1 MIRRLRNRFIRIATL
16 SVAAVMLLL
25 TVILNTA
32 NFIST
37 DGDLRDTLTLIQ
49 ENEGTIPLSAH
60 TVSAAPSSDTD
71 TSAATDPTG
80 DTSGAAPGDAQP
92 PQDPGTPPSDA
103 PQSARPNDRPRGPF
117 TAETPYSTRYF
128 VLRYDGDGDLIK
140 ADLDRIAAVTEDDVG
155 EYLSLALEH
164 GEGYGYVSGYKY
176 LVVRTGDDR
185 NMAVFLDCYQDLLSI
200 KGQLT
205 GSVAAIV
212 FCTLMTYV
220 LLRLFSRRA
229 IDPVVRSAEQQK
241 QFITDAGHELKTPLT
256 VITTCLSVLEMETGK
271 NKWIDKIQA
280 QTDKM
285 RDLVNDLVTLSRMD
299 EERPPVIMADFD
311 ISAAVAETADSF
323 VDSAQAAGLT
333 LEQNIESSLNYHGDE
348 AQIRQLCSI
357 LLDNAVKYALDTAP
371 VRIGLKKDKA
381 GVVLRC
387 SNACAEIPQEELN
400 KLFDRFYRP
409 DKSRSSE
416 TGGFGIGLSIAR
428 SIAQAHKGTIK
439 AAAPQP
445 GIIEFTAVLK

>member
-1 MIRRLRNRFIRIATL
+1 MIAKLQKRFVRIAML
-16 SVAAVMLLL
+16 SVLLVMLLL
-25 TVILNTA
+25 SVIVDVTSLVSTNARLNEVLS
-32 NFIST
+32 FITENQGSFPIQQR
-37 DGDLRDTLTLIQ
+37 GDHP
-49 ENEGTIPLSAH
+49 EGERPER
-60 TVSAAPSSDTD
+60 
-71 TSAATDPTG
+71 
-80 DTSGAAPGDAQP
+80 
-92 PQDPGTPPSDA
+92 
-103 PQSARPNDRPRGPF
+103 RPNDLINI
-117 TAETPYSTRYF
+117 ETPFSTRFF
-128 VLRYDGDGDLIK
+128 VLRYNDAGELED
-140 ADLDRIAAVTEDDVG
+140 ADLNSIAAVTEEDVDH
-155 EYLSLALEH
+155 YLALALKH

-176 LVVRTGDDR
+176 LVVRTGEDR

-205 GSVAAIV
+205 GSAAAIV
-212 FCTLMTYV
+212 FCTLMTYM

-241 QFITDAGHELKTPLT
+241 RFITDAGHELKTPLT

-323 VDSAQAAGLT
+323 ADSAQAAGLT
-333 LEQNIESSLNYHGDE
+333 LEQDIESGLSYHGDE

-357 LLDNAVKYALDTAP
+357 LLDNAMKYALDTSP
-371 VRIGLKKDKA
+371 VRIGLKKEKS
-381 GVVLRC
+381 GIVLRC
-387 SNACAEIPQEELN
+387 SNACAELPQEELN

-428 SIAQAHKGTIK
+428 SIAQAHRGTIK

-445 GIIEFTAVLK
+445 GIIEFTAILK

>member
-1 MIRRLRNRFIRIATL
+1 MIAKLQKRFVRIAMLSVLLVMLTL
-16 SVAAVMLLL
+16 SLIVNGVSFISMNSR
-25 TVILNTA
+25 LNEVL
-32 NFIST
+32 NFITENQGSFPSQPGERP
-37 DGDLRDTLTLIQ
+37 DGEPHER
-49 ENEGTIPLSAH
+49 
-60 TVSAAPSSDTD
+60 
-71 TSAATDPTG
+71 
-80 DTSGAAPGDAQP
+80 
-92 PQDPGTPPSDA
+92 
-103 PQSARPNDRPRGPF
+103 RPNDPINV
-117 TAETPYSTRYF
+117 ETPFSTRFF
-128 VLRYDGDGDLIK
+128 VLRYNDAGELEDANLNS
-140 ADLDRIAAVTEDDVG
+140 IAAVTEEDVDH
-155 EYLSLALEH
+155 YLSIALKH

-176 LVVRTGDDR
+176 LVVRTAEDR
-185 NMAVFLDCYQDLLSI
+185 YMAVFLDCFEDILSI
-200 KGQLT
+200 KGQLA
-205 GSVAAIV
+205 GSIAAIV
-212 FCTLMTYV
+212 LCTLMTFV
-220 LLRLFSRRA
+220 LLKLFSRRA

-271 NKWIDKIQA
+271 NKWIGKIQA

-323 VDSAQAAGLT
+323 TESAQSAGLT
-333 LEQNIESSLNYHGDE
+333 LEKDIESNLSYHGDE

-357 LLDNAVKYALDTAP
+357 LLDNAVKYAQDTAP
-371 VRIGLKKDKA
+371 VRISLKKEKA

-387 SNACAEIPQEELN
+387 SNACSDLPQEELN

-439 AAAPQP
+439 ATAPQP
-445 GIIEFTAVLK
+445 GTIEFTAMLK

>member
-1 MIRRLRNRFIRIATL
+1 MTVY
-16 SVAAVMLLL
+16 SL
-25 TVILNTA
+25 TA
-32 NFIST
+32 
-37 DGDLRDTLTLIQ
+37 
-49 ENEGTIPLSAH
+49 
-60 TVSAAPSSDTD
+60 
-71 TSAATDPTG
+71 
-80 DTSGAAPGDAQP
+80 
-92 PQDPGTPPSDA
+92 
-103 PQSARPNDRPRGPF
+103 
-117 TAETPYSTRYF
+117 
-128 VLRYDGDGDLIK
+128 
-140 ADLDRIAAVTEDDVG
+140 
-155 EYLSLALEH
+155 
-164 GEGYGYVSGYKY
+164 
-176 LVVRTGDDR
+176 
-185 NMAVFLDCYQDLLSI
+185 
-200 KGQLT
+200 
-205 GSVAAIV
+205 AAIV
-212 FCTLMTYV
+212 FCTLMTYM

-311 ISAAVAETADSF
+311 ISAAVAETAESF
-323 VDSAQAAGLT
+323 ADSAQAAGLT
-333 LEQNIESSLNYHGDE
+333 LEQNIESGLSYHGDE

-357 LLDNAVKYALDTAP
+357 LLDNAMKYALASAP
-371 VRIGLKKDKA
+371 VMIGLKKEKS
-381 GVVLRC
+381 GIVLRC
-387 SNACAEIPQEELN
+387 SNACAVLPQEELN

>member
-1 MIRRLRNRFIRIATL
+1 MIAKLQKRFVRIAML
-16 SVAAVMLLL
+16 SVLLVMLLL
-25 TVILNTA
+25 SAIVYVARIISINAGLNVVLD
-32 NFIST
+32 FIT
-37 DGDLRDTLTLIQ
+37 
-49 ENEGTIPLSAH
+49 ENQGSFPTQQPGGNR
-60 TVSAAPSSDTD
+60 
-71 TSAATDPTG
+71 TDP
-80 DTSGAAPGDAQP
+80 
-92 PQDPGTPPSDA
+92 
-103 PQSARPNDRPRGPF
+103 RPNGPINV
-117 TAETPYSTRYF
+117 ETPFSTRFF
-128 VLRYDGDGDLIK
+128 VLRYNDAGELEN
-140 ADLDRIAAVTEDDVG
+140 ADLNSIAAVTEEDVYH
-155 EYLSLALEH
+155 YLAVALKH
-164 GEGYGYVSGYKY
+164 GEGYGYVRGYKY
-176 LVVRTGDDR
+176 RVVHTGEDR
-185 NMAVFLDCYQDLLSI
+185 NMAVFLNCYQDVASLKALRGALLAA
-200 KGQLT
+200 
-205 GSVAAIV
+205 VA
-212 FCTLMTYV
+212 FCTLMTYA

-256 VITTCLSVLEMETGK
+256 VITTCLSVLELETGK
-271 NKWIDKIQA
+271 NKWIDKIQV

-323 VDSAQAAGLT
+323 MDSVQAAGLT
-333 LEQNIESSLNYHGDE
+333 LEQDMESDLNYRGDE

-357 LLDNAVKYALDTAP
+357 LLDNAVKHALDTAP
-371 VRIGLKKDKA
+371 VMIGLKKEKA

-387 SNACAEIPQEELN
+387 SNACAVLPHEELN

>member
-1 MIRRLRNRFIRIATL
+1 MIAKLQKRFVRIAML
-16 SVAAVMLLL
+16 SVLLVMLLL
-25 TVILNTA
+25 SVIVDVTSLVSTNARLNEVLS
-32 NFIST
+32 FITENQGSFP
-37 DGDLRDTLTLIQ
+37 IQ
-49 ENEGTIPLSAH
+49 QEGERPER
-60 TVSAAPSSDTD
+60 
-71 TSAATDPTG
+71 
-80 DTSGAAPGDAQP
+80 
-92 PQDPGTPPSDA
+92 
-103 PQSARPNDRPRGPF
+103 RPNDPINI
-117 TAETPYSTRYF
+117 ETPFSTRFF
-128 VLRYDGDGDLIK
+128 VLRYNDAGELED
-140 ADLDRIAAVTEDDVG
+140 ADLNSIAAVTEEDVDH
-155 EYLSLALEH
+155 YLALALKH

-176 LVVRTGDDR
+176 LVVRTGEDR

-205 GSVAAIV
+205 GSAAAIV
-212 FCTLMTYV
+212 FCTLMTYM

-241 QFITDAGHELKTPLT
+241 RFITDAGHELKTPLT

-323 VDSAQAAGLT
+323 ADSAQAAGLT
-333 LEQNIESSLNYHGDE
+333 LEQNIESGLSYHGDE

-357 LLDNAVKYALDTAP
+357 LLDNAMKYALDTSP
-371 VRIGLKKDKA
+371 VRIGLKKEKS
-381 GVVLRC
+381 GIVLRC
-387 SNACAEIPQEELN
+387 SNACAELPQEELN

-428 SIAQAHKGTIK
+428 SIAQAHRGTIK

-445 GIIEFTAVLK
+445 GIIEFTAILK

>member
-1 MIRRLRNRFIRIATL
+1 MIAKLQKRFVRIAML
-16 SVAAVMLLL
+16 SVLLVMLLL
-25 TVILNTA
+25 SVIVDVTSLVSTNSRLNEVLS
-32 NFIST
+32 FIA
-37 DGDLRDTLTLIQ
+37 
-49 ENEGTIPLSAH
+49 ENQGSFPSQQRGEHPEGER
-60 TVSAAPSSDTD
+60 
-71 TSAATDPTG
+71 
-80 DTSGAAPGDAQP
+80 PGR
-92 PQDPGTPPSDA
+92 
-103 PQSARPNDRPRGPF
+103 RPNDPINI
-117 TAETPYSTRYF
+117 ETPFSTRFF
-128 VLRYDGDGDLIK
+128 VLRYNDAGELED
-140 ADLDRIAAVTEDDVG
+140 ADLNSIAAVTEENVDH
-155 EYLSLALEH
+155 YLSIALKH

-176 LVVRTGDDR
+176 LVVHTGEDR

-205 GSVAAIV
+205 GSAAAII

-311 ISAAVAETADSF
+311 ISAAVAETAESF
-323 VDSAQAAGLT
+323 ADSAQAAGLT
-333 LEQNIESSLNYHGDE
+333 L
-348 AQIRQLCSI
+348 
-357 LLDNAVKYALDTAP
+357 DNAMKYALDAAP
-371 VRIGLKKDKA
+371 VRIGLKNEKA

-387 SNACAEIPQEELN
+387 LNACAELPQEELN

>member
-1 MIRRLRNRFIRIATL
+1 M
-16 SVAAVMLLL
+16 
-25 TVILNTA
+25 
-32 NFIST
+32 
-37 DGDLRDTLTLIQ
+37 D
-49 ENEGTIPLSAH
+49 H
-60 TVSAAPSSDTD
+60 
-71 TSAATDPTG
+71 
-80 DTSGAAPGDAQP
+80 
-92 PQDPGTPPSDA
+92 
-103 PQSARPNDRPRGPF
+103 
-117 TAETPYSTRYF
+117 Y
-128 VLRYDGDGDLIK
+128 
-140 ADLDRIAAVTEDDVG
+140 
-155 EYLSLALEH
+155 LALALKH

-176 LVVRTGDDR
+176 LVVRTGEDR

-205 GSVAAIV
+205 GSAAAIV
-212 FCTLMTYV
+212 FCTLMTYM

-323 VDSAQAAGLT
+323 ADSAQAAGLT
-333 LEQNIESSLNYHGDE
+333 LEQDIESGLSYHGDE

-357 LLDNAVKYALDTAP
+357 LLDNAMKYALDTSP
-371 VRIGLKKDKA
+371 VRIGLKKEKS
-381 GVVLRC
+381 GIVLRC
-387 SNACAEIPQEELN
+387 SNACAELPQEELN

-428 SIAQAHKGTIK
+428 SIAQAHRGTIK

-445 GIIEFTAVLK
+445 GVIEFTAILK

>member
-1 MIRRLRNRFIRIATL
+1 MIAKLQKKFVRIAML
-16 SVAAVMLLL
+16 SVLLVMLLL
-25 TVILNTA
+25 SVIVDVTSLVSTNSRLNEVLS
-32 NFIST
+32 FIAENQGSFPSQQRGEHP
-37 DGDLRDTLTLIQ
+37 DG
-49 ENEGTIPLSAH
+49 EHP
-60 TVSAAPSSDTD
+60 
-71 TSAATDPTG
+71 
-80 DTSGAAPGDAQP
+80 
-92 PQDPGTPPSDA
+92 
-103 PQSARPNDRPRGPF
+103 DRKPDGPINI
-117 TAETPYSTRYF
+117 ETPFSTRFF
-128 VLRYDGDGDLIK
+128 VLRYNDAGELEDVDLNS
-140 ADLDRIAAVTEDDVG
+140 IAAVTEEDVDQ
-155 EYLSLALEH
+155 YLSLALKR

-176 LVVRTGDDR
+176 LVVRTGEDR
-185 NMAVFLDCYQDLLSI
+185 NMAVFLNCYQDVSSLKALLGAS
-200 KGQLT
+200 L
-205 GSVAAIV
+205 AAIAS
-212 FCTLMTYV
+212 CTLMTYV

-323 VDSAQAAGLT
+323 ADSAQAAGLT
-333 LEQNIESSLNYHGDE
+333 LEQNIESGLSCHGDE

-357 LLDNAVKYALDTAP
+357 LLDNAMKYALDTAP
-371 VRIGLKKDKA
+371 VKISLKKEKP

-387 SNACAEIPQEELN
+387 SNACADLPQEELN

-445 GIIEFTAVLK
+445 GIIEFTAILK